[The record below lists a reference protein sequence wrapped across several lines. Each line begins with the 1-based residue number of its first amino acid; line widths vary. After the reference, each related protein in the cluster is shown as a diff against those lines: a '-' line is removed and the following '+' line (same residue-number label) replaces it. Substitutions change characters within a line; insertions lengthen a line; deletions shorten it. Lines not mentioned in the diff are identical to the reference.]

1 VVKDGLIWLA
11 VVWNSELAAAALNGA
26 GGGSVRLLGIW
37 RAEARAAAP
46 L

>member
-1 VVKDGLIWLA
+1 VKGGLIWLA
-11 VVWNSELAAAALNGA
+11 VGLNSELTAAALNGA
-26 GGGSVRLLGIW
+26 GGGSVRLLGVW